1 MDTLFLAL
9 KKLLVGTIFVVFAF
23 VMVYV
28 PQAPTSQVETVE
40 ALSSGSIVFDPR
52 NTLQNSWSTAQ
63 ETISAAAESL
73 GWGKSISLDGIAWS
87 LAKRAIGM
95 MATEFLN
102 WVNSGFQGRPAF
114 VTDLRGFLTDVAD
127 QEFGQF
133 ISELGDIGSFICAP
147 FRLDVQVAVAV
158 QYQESRTGINGEFGG
173 ANAPTC
179 TLSGVIDNIQGFID
193 GTDPGRGLADWLTIT
208 ATPQT
213 YTPYGAVLSA
223 QAAGRAR
230 LINAQGE
237 ELQLL
242 EFGGGFLSQS
252 VCEIIEGTNQ
262 ENCTITTPGVTI
274 AGQLNKVLGAG
285 QDILVEA
292 DEINEYIGQ
301 LLGAL
306 ANQAFIGAAGLLG
319 LSGNT
324 GQSYGGY
331 DGSYLDALN
340 QQNLDSSGNITGSA
354 ADSLADALRSE
365 RNYRSES
372 QYLLD
377 LLTEFIVDAENPQGA
392 RNIATILNEEIADEI
407 FTSNAN
413 ITALT
418 NLLAEFDNAT
428 TDRQIEIFIEYSN
441 LDITNEVRKVQNLD
455 DWREQMTIIGID
467 PTDTRGIDAIIER
480 QSTSTATTTE
490 TTGNQ

>member
-23 VMVYV
+23 VMIYV
-28 PQAPTSQVETVE
+28 PQAPTSQVATVE
-40 ALSSGSIVFDPR
+40 ATASGSIVFDPK
-52 NTLQNSWSTAQ
+52 NTLQNAWSTAQ
-63 ETISAAAESL
+63 ETISAASESL

-95 MATEFLN
+95 MANEFLN

-133 ISELGDIGSFICAP
+133 ISELGDVGSFICAP

-158 QYQESRTGINGEFGG
+158 QYQQGRDGEQS
-173 ANAPTC
+173 APTC

-208 ATPQT
+208 SQPQT

-223 QAAGRAR
+223 EAAGRAR

-252 VCEIIEGTNQ
+252 VCEIIEGTDQ

-274 AGQLNKVLGAG
+274 AGQLNKVLGVG

-292 DEINEYIGQ
+292 DEINEFIGE

-306 ANQAFIGAAGLLG
+306 ANQAITGAAGLLG
-319 LSGNT
+319 LSGNG

-331 DGSYLDALN
+331 NGSFLDALN
-340 QQNLDSSGNITGSA
+340 QENFDGVDNITGTA
-354 ADSLADALRSE
+354 ADTLADALRSE
-365 RNYRSES
+365 RRYRSDS
-372 QYLLD
+372 QFLLD
-377 LLTEFIVDAENPQGA
+377 QLADFIVDPTNPDGA
-392 RNIATILNEEIADEI
+392 RNVATVLNEEIANEVFI
-407 FTSNAN
+407 SNTN
-413 ITALT
+413 ITVLT
-418 NLLAEFDNAT
+418 GFLAEFDSAT
-428 TDRQIEIFIEYSN
+428 SERQVEIFIEYSN
-441 LDITNEVRKVQNLD
+441 LDITNEVRKAQNLNE
-455 DWREQMTIIGID
+455 WRDQMSIIGID
-467 PTDTRGIDAIIER
+467 PTDTRGLDAIIDR
-480 QSTSTATTTE
+480 QSTTTATTTE
-490 TTGNQ
+490 RSDN

>member
-40 ALSSGSIVFDPR
+40 AAASGSVVFDPR
-52 NTLQNSWSTAQ
+52 NTLQNFWSTAQ
-63 ETISAAAESL
+63 ETISAATETL

-87 LAKRAIGM
+87 LAKRAISM
-95 MATEFLN
+95 MANEFLN

-133 ISELGDIGSFICAP
+133 ISELGDVGSFICAP
-147 FRLDVQVAVAV
+147 FRLDVQIAVAV
-158 QYQESRTGINGEFGG
+158 QYQQGRDGEQS
-173 ANAPTC
+173 APTC

-252 VCEIIEGTNQ
+252 VCELIEGTNE

-285 QDILVEA
+285 QDVLVEA
-292 DEINEYIGQ
+292 DEVNEYIGE

-306 ANQAFIGAAGLLG
+306 ANQAISGAAGLLG

-331 DGSYLDALN
+331 DGSYLDALY
-340 QQNLDSSGNITGSA
+340 QESIDGSGNITGTARDNLS
-354 ADSLADALRSE
+354 DALRSE
-365 RNYRSES
+365 RNYRLES
-372 QYLLD
+372 QLLLD
-377 LLTEFIVDAENPQGA
+377 LLTEFILDDENPQGA
-392 RNIATILNEEIADEI
+392 RDVAAILNEEIANEI
-407 FTSNAN
+407 FISNDN

-418 NLLAEFDNAT
+418 SLLTEYDSAT
-428 TDRQIEIFIEYSN
+428 SDRQIAIFIEYSN
-441 LDITNEVRKVQNLD
+441 LDITDDGRKSRNLNE
-455 DWREQMTIIGID
+455 WREQMSLIGID
-467 PTDTRGIDAIIER
+467 PVDSRGLNAVLDR
-480 QSTSTATTTE
+480 LSTTTATSSTQT
-490 TTGNQ
+490 N